1 MCLHVLQGKKIKCS
15 PSLAKHR
22 LFIGNVPRNWA
33 EEDLKNIVTDV
44 GPGVN
49 GVELLKVI
57 FFEIVTL
64 CLSVLDSDKV
74 FDK

>member
-1 MCLHVLQGKKIKCS
+1 MKK
-15 PSLAKHR
+15 
-22 LFIGNVPRNWA
+22 
-33 EEDLKNIVTDV
+33 IVTDV